1 MPTYTVK
8 KADSDSDHTWEVF
21 CSHKELVDMC
31 DEYGLQQVLSAPKIV
46 SGVGSVLSKTDNGW
60 KDHLKNIKQNSGKGN
75 TIKV

>member
-21 CSHKELVDMC
+21 CSHKELKDMC
-31 DEYGLQQVLSAPKIV
+31 EEYGLEQVLSAPKIV
-46 SGVGSVLSKTDNGW
+46 SGVGSLLTKTDDGW
-60 KDHLKNIKQNSGKGN
+60 KDHLKNIKQNSGRGN